1 MTHLQFNPNL
11 DQLVEIVMDSDLNL
25 RDSANSGQPILRQLT
40 YGYEIEITWNSFL
53 IMGVQE
59 KNHVND

>member
-1 MTHLQFNPNL
+1 MEELIMTHLQFNPNL

-40 YGYEIEITWNSFL
+40 YGYEIEIT
-53 IMGVQE
+53 
-59 KNHVND
+59 